1 MNAKEL
7 RGVYPALVTPYTS
20 DNKICEKSL
29 REIVDMNIK
38 KGVSGFY
45 VGGSTGEAFVLS
57 LEERKE
63 ILEIVTDEVKGRVN
77 IISHIGC
84 ISTDQAIELGLHAKS
99 LGVNAVSAVPPFY
112 YKLSFDEIKKH
123 YFAIANAVQLPL
135 VVYNIPSMSGVE
147 LSADNIRELRQNP
160 YIVGIK
166 HTSMNLFQLER
177 MCAAD
182 NDLLI
187 FNGLDEV
194 CLAGLSM
201 GADGAIGSTY
211 NVMAEKFLAIE
222 KLFLEGNQ
230 KDAYRIQREA
240 NNVID
245 ALIHTD
251 VFGGIK
257 YILYKKY
264 GIDCGPCRSPFVT
277 LTEESKS
284 LLDDIIKKYL

>member
-1 MNAKEL
+1 MNAKQL
-7 RGVYPALVTPYTS
+7 RGIYPALVTPYTA
-20 DNKICEKSL
+20 DNNICEQSL
-29 REIVDMNIK
+29 RAIVDMNIK

-57 LEERKE
+57 LEERKSV
-63 ILEIVTDEVKGRVN
+63 LEIVADEVKGRVN

-112 YKLSFDEIKKH
+112 YKFSFDEIKKH
-123 YFAIANAVQLPL
+123 YFAIADAVQLPF

-147 LSADNIRELRQNP
+147 LTADNVRELRQNP

-166 HTSMNLFQLER
+166 HTCMNLFQLER
-177 MCAAD
+177 MRAAD
-182 NDLLI
+182 KDLLI
-187 FNGLDEV
+187 FNGHDEV

-222 KLFLEGNQ
+222 KLFLEKKQ
-230 KDAYRIQREA
+230 EEAYAIQAEA
-240 NNVID
+240 NQVID
-245 ALIHTD
+245 TLIHTG
-251 VFGGIK
+251 VFGGVK
-257 YILYKKY
+257 YILFKKY
-264 GIDCGPCRSPFVT
+264 GIDCGPCRAPFVP
-277 LTEESKS
+277 LTVESKA
-284 LLDDIIKKYL
+284 LLDDVIKKYL